1 MAATKKKPC
10 KCKKGTKGKSCD
22 CPSHGSQP
30 RWKRDPSF
38 DAPPVR
44 LHSGKPTSP
53 RATES
58 RGMSTAL
65 GLMHSGPQRNIPAG
79 KPGSHLGWAPAG
91 PGM

>member
-38 DAPPVR
+38 DAP
-44 LHSGKPTSP
+44 
-53 RATES
+53 
-58 RGMSTAL
+58 
-65 GLMHSGPQRNIPAG
+65 NIPAG